1 MRATLIIY
9 FPKTSPRGIS
19 ELKRGLRISPESH
32 LFPRWCRRGDSTAWA
47 LASQAIGLG
56 GAASGWR
63 APVRRAYPPVRRR
76 PKPVRVPMEHQMKR
90 KKEPTD
96 FSGLLRVSS
105 GAEGGTRTPTGF
117 PTTPSRWRVCQFHHF
132 GTLQEKHLSG
142 PPPENQAG
150 VSSGAIGT
158 ARTGPQNNFPFSKS
172 REPCTLGD

>member
-1 MRATLIIY
+1 MIEVNALGMRATLIIY

-19 ELKRGLRISPESH
+19 ELKRGLRISPESP

-117 PTTPSRWRVCQFHHF
+117 PTTPPQEAVVCTGFAVRTAFPSGIRKDVLRPQVRGPLHH
-132 GTLQEKHLSG
+132 TYRDNRHCN
-142 PPPENQAG
+142 PE
-150 VSSGAIGT
+150 
-158 ARTGPQNNFPFSKS
+158 
-172 REPCTLGD
+172 